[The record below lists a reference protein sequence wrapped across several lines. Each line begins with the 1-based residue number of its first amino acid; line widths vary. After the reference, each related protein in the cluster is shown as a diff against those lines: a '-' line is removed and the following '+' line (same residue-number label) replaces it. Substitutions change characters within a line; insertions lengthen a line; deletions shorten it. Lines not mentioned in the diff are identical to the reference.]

1 MYIKKSSI
9 KIATVLTIGVSTFL
23 FTNNINVKDTV
34 PKEDIVETLALM
46 NITETMISM
55 NKNIESELYIDDNSQ
70 EEIRE
75 KEVAINET
83 HEKNITT
90 FNEEGTK
97 DTNENTN
104 QSSENKRPTDIPS
117 RGESID
123 SEKNLETSSKSLNQ
137 YVLDVISTYSLKDG
151 AYPYLLNNDFKNYNG
166 VTEDIYYNGQ
176 LILKANPAG
185 DKASNCTGIT
195 FEVFFK
201 AMQKRNKELGI
212 PVDDFNGMSKDELFD
227 MALTWFVA
235 NGSKSQSNLAV
246 ALEKY
251 GLGTRINDLEKVRPG
266 DFIDLSRENNSGH
279 TAIFIN
285 WIREGEKIIGLK
297 FWSSQG
303 STDGISYKEEYFNIR
318 DKNGNKYGG
327 VRMDNLHIARVSP
340 VSEYR

>member
-235 NGSKSQSNLAV
+235 NGAKSQSNLAV